1 VTLPNPASEIRK
13 SKIDNPPM
21 PPDLKPG
28 ATYKFTVRSTEE
40 AVRTIREQL
49 GENAKV
55 LSVRQVGGEG
65 LTGLFSKP
73 KLEVVAQ
80 IAETPVAASA
90 SEPSVHAAPLDSASS
105 HSSGTAP
112 VFAFRSDESAAPTGL
127 AESPTPGVLTT
138 TLPAT
143 SRSSSAAKTAA
154 PSGTRLPELLRKSG
168 FSEALVSRLQASPA
182 FTGHEDRPLHQA
194 LAEVG
199 RSLRQNAAKRPVRP
213 LPARTAFLGT
223 PGVGRTTALC
233 KWLARDVFTKGRTGR
248 VVKAEFDRP
257 NPAEGLAVFCEAL
270 GLSLEYHAPSS
281 DVAAS
286 ASERSA
292 QPPAQPTLQPEPAG
306 GFLYADLPGISLRNP
321 SENAPLAH
329 FLDREKFTG
338 RVLVLNAAYDHA
350 MLRRGYAAGR
360 DLGATHLVFTHLDE
374 VEHWGK
380 LWDFLLDGEL
390 SPLFLATG
398 SSLTGDLEEDAFSAV
413 LRRTL
418 PGA

>member
-1 VTLPNPASEIRK
+1 MPA
-13 SKIDNPPM
+13 
-21 PPDLKPG
+21 PDLKPG

-80 IAETPVAASA
+80 ISETTSSAAPEIREPAAAGSA
-90 SEPSVHAAPLDSASS
+90 GLYDSPSV
-105 HSSGTAP
+105 
-112 VFAFRSDESAAPTGL
+112 FRSDESAAPIGVA
-127 AESPTPGVLTT
+127 AEPGYEPSL
-138 TLPAT
+138 LEN
-143 SRSSSAAKTAA
+143 RSSAASRSASAKIAA
-154 PSGTRLPELLRKSG
+154 PAGTRLPELLRRSG
-168 FSEALVSRLQASPA
+168 FSESMVARLQASPA
-182 FTGHEDRPLHQA
+182 LAGQDDRPLHQT
-194 LAEVG
+194 LVEVG
-199 RSLRQNAAKRPVRP
+199 RALRQAGSKRPLRP
-213 LPARTAFLGT
+213 LPARSAFLGT

-233 KWLARDVFTKGRTGR
+233 KWLARDVFAKGRTGR

-270 GLSLEYHAPSS
+270 GLTLEYHAPSGE
-281 DVAAS
+281 DDKAATGTQS
-286 ASERSA
+286 
-292 QPPAQPTLQPEPAG
+292 TLSPEPDG
-306 GFLYADLPGISLRNP
+306 GFLYADLPGLSLRNP
-321 SENAPLAH
+321 ADNAALGR

-350 MLRRGYAAGR
+350 MLRRGYAVGR

-374 VEHWGK
+374 LDHWGK
-380 LWDFLLDGEL
+380 LWDFLIEGEL
-390 SPLFLATG
+390 TPLFLATG
-398 SSLTGDLEEDAFSAV
+398 SSLTGDCEEDAVNAV

>member
-1 VTLPNPASEIRK
+1 MPA
-13 SKIDNPPM
+13 
-21 PPDLKPG
+21 PDLKPG

-55 LSVRQVGGEG
+55 LSVRQVSGEG

-80 IAETPVAASA
+80 I
-90 SEPSVHAAPLDSASS
+90 SEPASVSNPGADSREPANAGPTGLYDS
-105 HSSGTAP
+105 P
-112 VFAFRSDESAAPTGL
+112 NVFRSDESAAPM
-127 AESPTPGVLTT
+127 GVAADTSYEPSLLENRSTA
-138 TLPAT
+138 AT
-143 SRSSSAAKTAA
+143 RSSSAKISA
-154 PSGTRLPELLRKSG
+154 PSGTRLPELLRRSG
-168 FSEALVSRLQASPA
+168 FSESMVARLQASPA
-182 FTGHEDRPLHQA
+182 LVGEDDRPLHQT
-194 LAEVG
+194 LVEVG
-199 RSLRQNAAKRPVRP
+199 RALRQTGLKRQMRP

-233 KWLARDVFTKGRTGR
+233 KWLARDVFAKGRTGR

-270 GLSLEYHAPSS
+270 GLTLEYHAPSGE
-281 DVAAS
+281 DEKS
-286 ASERSA
+286 APST
-292 QPPAQPTLQPEPAG
+292 QPTLSPEPES
-306 GFLYADLPGISLRNP
+306 GFLYGDLPGISLRNP
-321 SENAPLAH
+321 SDNAALSR

-350 MLRRGYAAGR
+350 MLRRCYAVGR

-374 VEHWGK
+374 LDHWGK
-380 LWDFLLDGEL
+380 LWDFLIEGEL
-390 SPLFLATG
+390 TPLFLATG
-398 SSLTGDLEEDAFSAV
+398 SSLTGDCEEDVLNAV

>member
-1 VTLPNPASEIRK
+1 MPA
-13 SKIDNPPM
+13 
-21 PPDLKPG
+21 PDLKPG

-55 LSVRQVGGEG
+55 LSVRQVGSS
-65 LTGLFSKP
+65 GLFSKP

-80 IAETPVAASA
+80 I
-90 SEPSVHAAPLDSASS
+90 SEPPSTASPLTEVPNATAAGLYD
-105 HSSGTAP
+105 AP
-112 VFAFRSDESAAPTGL
+112 SLFRSDESA
-127 AESPTPGVLTT
+127 SPVGVT
-138 TLPAT
+138 AT
-143 SRSSSAAKTAA
+143 SYEPSLLENRSSTVARSPSSKISA
-154 PSGTRLPELLRKSG
+154 PSSARLPELLRRSG
-168 FSEALVSRLQASPA
+168 FSESMVARLQASPA
-182 FTGHEDRPLHQA
+182 LAGQDDRPLHQT
-194 LAEVG
+194 LVEVG
-199 RSLRQNAAKRPVRP
+199 HALRQTGAKRPSRP

-233 KWLARDVFTKGRTGR
+233 KWLARDVFAKGRTGR

-270 GLSLEYHAPSS
+270 GLTLEYHAPAS

-286 ASERSA
+286 ASER
-292 QPPAQPTLQPEPAG
+292 PAVATAPTLSPEPEG
-306 GFLYADLPGISLRNP
+306 GFLYADLPGLSLRNP
-321 SENAPLAH
+321 ADNAALAR

-350 MLRRGYAAGR
+350 MLRRCHAVGR

-380 LWDFLLDGEL
+380 LWDFLLEGEL
-390 SPLFLATG
+390 TTLFLATG
-398 SSLTGDLEEDAFSAV
+398 SSLTGDCEEDALNAV

>member
-1 VTLPNPASEIRK
+1 MPA
-13 SKIDNPPM
+13 
-21 PPDLKPG
+21 PDLKPG

-49 GENAKV
+49 GEHAKV
-55 LSVRQVGGEG
+55 LSVRQVGGDG
-65 LTGLFSKP
+65 LSGLFSKP

-80 IAETPVAASA
+80 ISEPPSTAPAPIPEDFAAGEAPGIRSPEMPGASA
-90 SEPSVHAAPLDSASS
+90 H
-105 HSSGTAP
+105 
-112 VFAFRSDESAAPTGL
+112 FRSDEPAAP
-127 AESPTPGVLTT
+127 AGV
-138 TLPAT
+138 PAAYVGG
-143 SRSSSAAKTAA
+143 SRSGSSKIAA
-154 PSGTRLPELLRKSG
+154 PASSRLPELLRRSG
-168 FSEALVSRLQASPA
+168 FSESMVARLQASPA
-182 FTGHEDRPLHQA
+182 LAGNDARPLHQT
-194 LAEVG
+194 LVEVG
-199 RSLRQNAAKRPVRP
+199 RALRETASKRAQRP

-223 PGVGRTTALC
+223 PGTGRTTALC
-233 KWLARDVFTKGRTGR
+233 KWLARDVFVKGRTGR

-270 GLSLEYHAPSS
+270 GLTLEYHAPESPA
-281 DVAAS
+281 DPAAS
-286 ASERSA
+286 AAERHA
-292 QPPAQPTLQPEPAG
+292 PPSLQPEPEG

-321 SENAPLAH
+321 TENAAIAR

-380 LWDFLLDGEL
+380 LWDFLLEDEL

-398 SSLTGDLEEDAFSAV
+398 SSLTGDLEDDAVAAV

>member
-1 VTLPNPASEIRK
+1 MPA
-13 SKIDNPPM
+13 
-21 PPDLKPG
+21 PDLKPG

-80 IAETPVAASA
+80 ISEPASVGSPVADAR
-90 SEPSVHAAPLDSASS
+90 EPANAGVAGLYDSP
-105 HSSGTAP
+105 T
-112 VFAFRSDESAAPTGL
+112 VFRSEESAAPIGVATETNIEPSL
-127 AESPTPGVLTT
+127 AEN
-138 TLPAT
+138 
-143 SRSSSAAKTAA
+143 RSAAAARSPSAKIAA
-154 PSGTRLPELLRKSG
+154 PSGTRLPELLRRSG
-168 FSEALVSRLQASPA
+168 FSETMVARLQASPA
-182 FTGHEDRPLHQA
+182 LVGQDERPLHQT
-194 LAEVG
+194 LVEVG
-199 RSLRQNAAKRPVRP
+199 RALRQSGAKRPARP

-233 KWLARDVFTKGRTGR
+233 KWLARDVFAKGRTGR

-270 GLSLEYHAPSS
+270 GLTLEYHAPDS
-281 DVAAS
+281 VAAS

-292 QPPAQPTLQPEPAG
+292 PPPSIPTLQPEPEG

-321 SENAPLAH
+321 SDNAALTR
-329 FLDREKFTG
+329 FLDQEKFTG

-350 MLRRGYAAGR
+350 MLRRCYAVGR

-374 VEHWGK
+374 LDHWGK
-380 LWDFLLDGEL
+380 LWDFLIEGEL
-390 SPLFLATG
+390 TPLFLATG
-398 SSLTGDLEEDAFSAV
+398 SSLTGDCEEDVLNAV